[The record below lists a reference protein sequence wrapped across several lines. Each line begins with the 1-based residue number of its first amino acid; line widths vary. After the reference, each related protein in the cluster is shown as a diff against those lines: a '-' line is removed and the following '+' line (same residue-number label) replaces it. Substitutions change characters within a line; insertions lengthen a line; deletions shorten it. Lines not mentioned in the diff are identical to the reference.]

1 MADYRDDIEKY
12 RKDELTS
19 AEMHAL
25 EKKALTDPFLA
36 DALEGAES
44 ISSHDFSVDLLE
56 IDQKI
61 LSKRNKSVWFTPL
74 RIAAGII
81 LVIGSAFL
89 IYTFNQTDEQ
99 LSLQKEEAPA
109 PTKGSTDSITNKNEQ
124 GFLSL
129 NQPKEETKTEAEA
142 DRKEETS
149 PTLAKADG
157 SGETKPTADLSTSA
171 QGAPVVADEEAE
183 ADQAVAAE
191 IVTEEK
197 IAAAEPV
204 QQELKKEAVN
214 KDIVSRAKAKRSAIA
229 DDTPQRMVRG
239 QVTSSEDGLPLP
251 GVNVNVKG
259 TTTGT
264 VTDLQG
270 NYSILLENE
279 KQQLVFSFI
288 GLRESEVSLSDKSS
302 VDVKLLE
309 DGSPPSEVVIM
320 GSLKSNWDDT
330 KTPVLKLAE
339 PAGGRKAY
347 DNYLKNN
354 LRYPEQALENKI
366 KGGVTINFIVEMN
379 GKLLAFS
386 VIESLGYGCD
396 EEVIRLVKQG
406 PKWYPSSENNVA
418 MESTVTVRLQF
429 DPEKVQK

>member
-1 MADYRDDIEKY
+1 MTDYKDDIEKY
-12 RKDELTS
+12 RNGELTS

-25 EKKALTDPFLA
+25 EKKALSDPFLA

-44 ISSHDFSVDLLE
+44 IASLDFSVDLLE

-81 LVIGSAFL
+81 LLIGSVFL
-89 IYTFNQTDEQ
+89 IYTFNQPDEQ
-99 LSLQKEEAPA
+99 LALQKESPA

-124 GFLSL
+124 GFFSL

-142 DRKEETS
+142 DRKEETIS
-149 PTLAKADG
+149 TLAKAAE

-171 QGAPVVADEEAE
+171 QGAPVVADEEART
-183 ADQAVAAE
+183 DQAVAAE
-191 IVTEEK
+191 LSEVVTEEE

-204 QQELKKEAVN
+204 QQGLKKEAVN
-214 KDIVSRAKAKRSAIA
+214 KDIVSRVKAKRSEIA
-229 DDTPQRMVRG
+229 NDTPQRMVSG
-239 QVTSSEDGLPLP
+239 QVTSSGDGLPLP
-251 GVNVNVKG
+251 GVNIYVNG

-264 VTDLQG
+264 MTDLQG

-288 GLRESEVSLSDKSS
+288 GLQAS
-302 VDVKLLE
+302 V
-309 DGSPPSEVVIM
+309 VVVM
-320 GSLKSNWDDT
+320 GSFKSNWEDT

-339 PAGGRKAY
+339 PDGGRKAY

-366 KGGVTINFIVEMN
+366 KGGVTINFIVERD
-379 GKLLAFS
+379 GKLRAFS
-386 VIESLGYGCD
+386 VMKSLGYGCD

-418 MESTVTVRLQF
+418 IESTVTVRLQF
-429 DPEKVQK
+429 DPEKVKK